1 MMRWFRADLH
11 VHTVLSPCAAV
22 EMTPRNII
30 RHAQSAGIDIVAITD
45 HNAGDN
51 VAAAL
56 RAAAG
61 TTVTVLPG
69 MELQTRE
76 EVHLLA
82 LFGKMREFVKWCEFV
97 SPHRS
102 PLRNDERRFGAQF
115 VVDETDELIRIEE
128 TMLLASTDLSLE
140 EAVERINGLGGI
152 AIAAHVDRPMFSC
165 LTQLGFI
172 PPDLGL
178 AAVEVSRNTR
188 LESVREK
195 LPRIGDLPIIT
206 ASDAHTI
213 EDLLS
218 GPKTMF
224 LVETPTLSEIRQAL
238 AGEEGRRFSDKA

>member
-56 RAAAG
+56 RATAG

-82 LFGKMREFVKWCEFV
+82 LFGKMREFLKWCEFV
-97 SPHRS
+97 LPHRS
-102 PLRNDERRFGAQF
+102 PLRNDETRFGPQF
-115 VVDETDELIRIEE
+115 VVDETDELIRVEE

-140 EAVERINGLGGI
+140 EAVTQVNALGGI

-188 LESVREK
+188 ADSVREK
-195 LPRIGDLPIIT
+195 YPRIGGLPIIT
-206 ASDAHTI
+206 SSDAHTI
-213 EDLLS
+213 EDFIT

-224 LVETPTLSEIRQAL
+224 LAETPTLSEIRQAL
-238 AGEEGRRFSDKA
+238 AGKEGRRIQR

>member
-22 EMTPRNII
+22 EMTPRNIV
-30 RHAQSAGIDIVAITD
+30 RHAQAAGIDIVAITD

-56 RAAAG
+56 RAATG
-61 TTVTVLPG
+61 TTVAVLPG

-97 SPHRS
+97 LPHRS
-102 PLRNDERRFGAQF
+102 PLRNDENRFGPQF

-128 TMLLASTDLSLE
+128 AMLLASTDLSLE
-140 EAVERINGLGGI
+140 EAVAQIDTLGGI

-188 LESVREK
+188 VESAREK

-206 ASDAHTI
+206 SSDAHTI
-213 EDLLS
+213 EDLIS

-224 LVETPTLSEIRQAL
+224 LAETPTLAEIRQAL

>member
-30 RHAQSAGIDIVAITD
+30 RHAQAAGIDIVAITD

-61 TTVTVLPG
+61 ATVAVLPG

-97 SPHRS
+97 ASHRS
-102 PLRNDERRFGAQF
+102 PLRNDETRFGAQF
-115 VVDETDELIRIEE
+115 VVDETDELIRVEE
-128 TMLLASTDLSLE
+128 AMLLASTDLSLE
-140 EAVERINGLGGI
+140 EAVTQVNALGGI

-178 AAVEVSRNTR
+178 VAVEVSRNTR
-188 LESVREK
+188 VESAREK
-195 LPRIGDLPIIT
+195 LPRIGGLPIIT
-206 ASDAHTI
+206 SSDAHTI

-224 LVETPTLSEIRQAL
+224 LAETPTLSEIRQAL
-238 AGEEGRRFSDKA
+238 AGKEGRRIQR

>member
-82 LFGKMREFVKWCEFV
+82 LFGKMREFLKWCEFV
-97 SPHRS
+97 LPHRS
-102 PLRNDERRFGAQF
+102 PLRNDETRFGPQF
-115 VVDETDELIRIEE
+115 VVDETDELIRVEE

-140 EAVERINGLGGI
+140 EAVTQVNALGGI

-188 LESVREK
+188 ADSVREK
-195 LPRIGDLPIIT
+195 YPRIGGLPIIT
-206 ASDAHTI
+206 SSDAHTI
-213 EDLLS
+213 EDFIT

-224 LVETPTLSEIRQAL
+224 LAETPTLSEIRQAL
-238 AGEEGRRFSDKA
+238 AGKEGRRIQR

>member
-1 MMRWFRADLH
+1 MRWFRADLH

-22 EMTPRNII
+22 EMTPRNIV
-30 RHAQSAGIDIVAITD
+30 RHAQAAGIDIVAITD

-61 TTVTVLPG
+61 TTVAILPG

-82 LFGKMREFVKWCEFV
+82 LFGKMRDFVKWCEFV
-97 SPHRS
+97 LPHRS
-102 PLRNDERRFGAQF
+102 PLRNDETRFGAQF

-140 EAVERINGLGGI
+140 EAVRQVNALGGI

-188 LESVREK
+188 AESAREK
-195 LPRIGDLPIIT
+195 FPRIGGLPIIT
-206 ASDAHTI
+206 SSDAHTI
-213 EDLLS
+213 EDFIS

-224 LVETPTLSEIRQAL
+224 LAESPTLSEIRQAL
-238 AGEEGRRFSDKA
+238 VGKEGRRIQR

>member
-30 RHAQSAGIDIVAITD
+30 RQAQAAGIDIVAITD

-61 TTVTVLPG
+61 TTVAVLPG

-82 LFGKMREFVKWCEFV
+82 LFGKMRDFMKWCDFV
-97 SPHRS
+97 LPHRS
-102 PLRNDERRFGAQF
+102 PLRNDAARFGAQF

-140 EAVERINGLGGI
+140 EAVRQVNALGGI

-188 LESVREK
+188 AESAREK
-195 LPRIGDLPIIT
+195 FPRIGGLPIIT
-206 ASDAHTI
+206 SSDAHTI

-224 LVETPTLSEIRQAL
+224 LAETPTLSEIRQAL
-238 AGEEGRRFSDKA
+238 VGQEGRRIQR

>member
-22 EMTPRNII
+22 EMTPRNIV
-30 RHAQSAGIDIVAITD
+30 RHAQAAGIDIVAITD

-56 RAAAG
+56 RAATG
-61 TTVTVLPG
+61 TTVAVLPG

-97 SPHRS
+97 LPHRS
-102 PLRNDERRFGAQF
+102 PLRNDENRFGPQF

-128 TMLLASTDLSLE
+128 AMLLASTDLSLE
-140 EAVERINGLGGI
+140 EAVAQIDTLGGI

-188 LESVREK
+188 VESAREK
-195 LPRIGDLPIIT
+195 LPRIGDLPIISS
-206 ASDAHTI
+206 SDAHTI

-224 LVETPTLSEIRQAL
+224 LAETPTLSEIRQAL
-238 AGEEGRRFSDKA
+238 AGEEGRRFSDKS

>member
-22 EMTPRNII
+22 EMTPRNIV
-30 RHAQSAGIDIVAITD
+30 RHAQAAGIDIVAITD

-61 TTVTVLPG
+61 TTVAVLPG

-97 SPHRS
+97 LPHRS
-102 PLRNDERRFGAQF
+102 PLRNDETRFGPQF
-115 VVDETDELIRIEE
+115 VVDETDELIRVEE
-128 TMLLASTDLSLE
+128 AMLLASTDLSLE
-140 EAVERINGLGGI
+140 EAVTEVNALGGI

-188 LESVREK
+188 VESAREK
-195 LPRIGDLPIIT
+195 LPRIGGLPIIT
-206 ASDAHTI
+206 SSDAHTI

-224 LVETPTLSEIRQAL
+224 LAETPTLSEIRQAL
-238 AGEEGRRFSDKA
+238 AGKEGRRIQR

>member
-22 EMTPRNII
+22 EMTPRNIV
-30 RHAQSAGIDIVAITD
+30 RHAQAAGIDIVAITD

-61 TTVTVLPG
+61 TTVAVLPG

-82 LFGKMREFVKWCEFV
+82 LFGKMRDFVKWCGFV
-97 SPHRS
+97 ALHRS
-102 PLRNDERRFGAQF
+102 PLRNDEARFGAQF
-115 VVDETDELIRIEE
+115 VVDETDELIRVEE
-128 TMLLASTDLSLE
+128 SMLLASTDLSVE
-140 EAVERINGLGGI
+140 EAVIQVNALDGI

-188 LESVREK
+188 AESAREK
-195 LPRIGDLPIIT
+195 LSRIGDLPIIT
-206 ASDAHTI
+206 SSDAHTI
-213 EDLLS
+213 EDFIS

-224 LVETPTLSEIRQAL
+224 LAETPTLSEIRQAL

>member
-22 EMTPRNII
+22 EMTPRNIV
-30 RHAQSAGIDIVAITD
+30 RHAQAAGIDIVAITD

-61 TTVTVLPG
+61 TTVAVLPG

-76 EVHLLA
+76 EVHFLA

-97 SPHRS
+97 LLHRS
-102 PLRNDERRFGAQF
+102 PLRNDEKRFGPQF
-115 VVDETDELIRIEE
+115 VVDETDELIRVEE
-128 TMLLASTDLSLE
+128 AMLLASTDLSLE
-140 EAVERINGLGGI
+140 EAVTKVNALGGI
-152 AIAAHVDRPMFSC
+152 AIVAHVDRPMFSC

-188 LESVREK
+188 AESAREK

-206 ASDAHTI
+206 SSDAHTI
-213 EDLLS
+213 EDFIS

-224 LVETPTLSEIRQAL
+224 LAESPTLSEIRQAL
-238 AGEEGRRFSDKA
+238 VGKEGRRIQR

>member
-1 MMRWFRADLH
+1 MRWFRADLH

-30 RHAQSAGIDIVAITD
+30 RHAQAAGIDIVAITD

-61 TTVTVLPG
+61 TTVAVLPG

-82 LFGKMREFVKWCEFV
+82 LFDRMRDFVKWCGFV
-97 SPHRS
+97 ALHRS
-102 PLRNDERRFGAQF
+102 PLRNDETRFGAQF
-115 VVDETDELIRIEE
+115 VVDETDELIRIEDA
-128 TMLLASTDLSLE
+128 MLLASTDLSLE
-140 EAVERINGLGGI
+140 EAVERINALGGI
-152 AIAAHVDRPMFSC
+152 TIAAHVDRPMFSC

-188 LESVREK
+188 AESAREK

-206 ASDAHTI
+206 SSDAHTI
-213 EDLLS
+213 EDFIS

-224 LVETPTLSEIRQAL
+224 LAETPTLPEIRQAL
-238 AGEEGRRFSDKA
+238 VGKEGRRIQR

>member
-22 EMTPRNII
+22 EMTPRNIV
-30 RHAQSAGIDIVAITD
+30 RHAQAAGIDIVAITD

-56 RAAAG
+56 RAATG
-61 TTVTVLPG
+61 TTVAVLPG

-97 SPHRS
+97 LPHRS
-102 PLRNDERRFGAQF
+102 PLRNDENRFGPQF

-128 TMLLASTDLSLE
+128 AMLLASTDLSLE
-140 EAVERINGLGGI
+140 EAVAQIDTLGGI

-188 LESVREK
+188 VESAREK

-206 ASDAHTI
+206 SSDAHTI
-213 EDLLS
+213 EDLIS

-224 LVETPTLSEIRQAL
+224 LAETPTLSEIRQAL
-238 AGEEGRRFSDKA
+238 VGKQGRRIQR

>member
-1 MMRWFRADLH
+1 MRWFRADLH

-56 RAAAG
+56 RATAG

-82 LFGKMREFVKWCEFV
+82 LFGKMREFLKWCEFIL
-97 SPHRS
+97 PHRS
-102 PLRNDERRFGAQF
+102 PLRNDETRFGPQF
-115 VVDETDELIRIEE
+115 VVDETDELIRVEE

-140 EAVERINGLGGI
+140 EAVTQVNALGGI

-188 LESVREK
+188 ADSAREK
-195 LPRIGDLPIIT
+195 YPRIGGLPIIT
-206 ASDAHTI
+206 SSDAHTI
-213 EDLLS
+213 EDFIT

-224 LVETPTLSEIRQAL
+224 LAETPTLSEIRQAL
-238 AGEEGRRFSDKA
+238 AGKEGRRIQR